1 MLFVAGKNKIAYIY
15 AGRCMDTLK
24 RYTEG
29 SDNGCLR
36 EGLLGEGQGEGK
48 KGNLIFTA

>member
-24 RYTEG
+24 DTQKGVTMAASGKACWGRG
-29 SDNGCLR
+29 R
-36 EGLLGEGQGEGK
+36 E
-48 KGNLIFTA
+48 KGRKET